1 MSACQST
8 LQTPD
13 RRDSP
18 LSDDYAVLLR
28 DAERARNPASA
39 ARLRLEAARVLTL
52 NGDAVQAL
60 SVLDAIAPADLPE
73 DAAADYF
80 RTLARANLL
89 IGDTIAAEN
98 AFGGIPSLEDDDFLL
113 LADICSALARYRC
126 AADAW
131 IQASINLGMGAEA
144 LPTDI
149 HDRIWFALGR
159 AQQGPSAFTHRY
171 HHAWW
176 LLQQEVRNA
185 PSITGQ
191 VAAWQRW
198 QRSYPSHPARL
209 DPPTALQRLQDYQLP
224 AVALLLP
231 LSGNLAGAGNAVR
244 DGLIAAYLSEDAESK
259 PQIKFY
265 DSASEDLA
273 AVWERALAG
282 GADVVVGPLIKDQV
296 ERFADI
302 TAFSEVPRLLLNYL
316 DQTPGIEGERA
327 APGLFQIGVAIE
339 DEAGSLARHVLAAG
353 HEKVLVVHSQDRW
366 ARRAM
371 TAFREQWPYP
381 VTMAPFVD
389 IRGLTG
395 AVGEAMQVAA
405 SETRKNE
412 IANILGQQLEFLP
425 RARGDLDGII
435 ALTTQ
440 VEAEALVPA
449 LRFHFA
455 DDLPVY
461 ATSQVA
467 RGEQTRKL
475 AGFRLTEMPVFA
487 DPTPEQAALT
497 TTFGLMDS
505 PYAELYALGFDAYR
519 LATWLPILDPATPVG
534 VPAAMGYLW
543 LQDDGAFRRDLRL
556 AEIHPDGFIPLGE

>member
-13 RRDSP
+13 RRDP
-18 LSDDYAVLLR
+18 QLSDDYAALLR
-28 DAERARNPASA
+28 EAEQARNPASA
-39 ARLRLEAARVLTL
+39 ARLRIEAAQVLVL
-52 NGDAVQAL
+52 NGDGIQAL
-60 SVLDAIAPADLPE
+60 TILESIALTDVPVDSAP
-73 DAAADYF
+73 DYY

-89 IGDTIAAEN
+89 IGDMVAAES
-98 AFGGIPSLEDDDFLL
+98 AFTGVARLEDDDYLI
-113 LADICSALARYRC
+113 LAEICSALAQYRC

-131 IQASINLGMGAEA
+131 IQASINLGLGAEA
-144 LPTDI
+144 LPADI

-176 LLQQEVRNA
+176 LLQQDIRSA
-185 PSITGQ
+185 ASITGQ

-198 QRSYPSHPARL
+198 QRRYPSHPARL
-209 DPPTALQRLQDYQLP
+209 DPPTALKRLQDYQVP

-244 DGLIAAYLSEDAESK
+244 DGLVAAYLSEDAESK

-265 DSASEDLA
+265 DSASDDLA
-273 AVWERALAG
+273 IVWERALAG
-282 GADVVVGPLIKDQV
+282 GADVVVGPLLKDQV
-296 ERFADI
+296 DRFAEI
-302 TAFSEVPRLLLNYL
+302 TAFSQVPRLLLNYL
-316 DQTPGIEGERA
+316 DQTPGLESEA
-327 APGLFQIGVAIE
+327 AVPGLFQIGVAIE
-339 DEAGSLARHVLAAG
+339 DEAGSLARHVLTAG
-353 HEKVLVVHSQDRW
+353 HEKLLVVHSQDRW
-366 ARRAM
+366 ARRAL
-371 TAFREQWPYP
+371 TTFREQWPYP
-381 VTMAPFVD
+381 VTAAPFVD

-405 SETRKNE
+405 SEARKNE

-467 RGEQTRKL
+467 RGEQTNKL
-475 AGFRLTEMPVFA
+475 AGFKLTEMPVFA
-487 DPTPEQAALT
+487 DPTPEQATLT
-497 TTFGLMDS
+497 ATFGLADS

-519 LATWLPILDPATPVG
+519 LATWLPILDAATPVG

-556 AEIHPDGFIPLGE
+556 AEIHADGFIPLGE